1 MGSCALN
8 LGTAGWDGFS
18 YEQRP
23 ALTGHSQPSKSPQE
37 APLPLSIG
45 SSWDPL
51 PPNLAE
57 EVEKLIITIPLGE
70 GAQWSR
76 GGSWQSPGRAPDC
89 TKSG

>member
-1 MGSCALN
+1 MVS
-8 LGTAGWDGFS
+8 
-18 YEQRP
+18 

-45 SSWDPL
+45 SSWDLL

-76 GGSWQSPGRAPDC
+76 GDPGRAQAEPPSDRLYQVGV
-89 TKSG
+89 TPSRT